1 LLRCWLQYVRVVLL
15 ARKDLG
21 INLGDALGIRI
32 GNRRRCRN
40 WGQEGALPQVPTPA
54 LHRPP
59 VLVRHQGQVLVQPQ
73 DREAWAL
80 ELMLEL
86 ALASSLMAHPQDQA
100 PDRVQ
105 RQHLAPAQAYVVL
118 DQPWV
123 QVQAPE
129 GGSDLGLVLELVLV
143 YVAGVAQA
151 RVRVQARL
159 LLLALDQGLEV
170 VQVLDQVQSLL
181 QVTVQAPITPLHA
194 LGRLLGQMKEEA
206 QDQVQSLLQVTV
218 QAPITLLHALGRLL
232 GQMKEEA
239 QDQVQSLLQVTVQS
253 PITLL
258 HVLGRLLGQMKEE
271 AQDQVHDIEVT
282 KDTTDA

>member
-59 VLVRHQGQVLVQPQ
+59 VLVRHQGQV
-73 DREAWAL
+73 REAWAL

-181 QVTVQAPITPLHA
+181 QVTVQAPIT
-194 LGRLLGQMKEEA
+194 
-206 QDQVQSLLQVTV
+206 
-218 QAPITLLHALGRLL
+218 LLHALGRLL